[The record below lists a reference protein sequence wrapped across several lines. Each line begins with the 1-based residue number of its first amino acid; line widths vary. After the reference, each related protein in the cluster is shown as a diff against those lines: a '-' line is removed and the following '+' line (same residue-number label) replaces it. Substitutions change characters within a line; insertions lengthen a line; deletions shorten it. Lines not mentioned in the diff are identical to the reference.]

1 MIITTTEN
9 IGKEYEVIGLVRGNT
24 VQSRHVGRD
33 IIAVLKS
40 LIGGEIKTF
49 TELLTHAREEAIE
62 RMVEEAKKQKAD
74 AVIGVRLVSAN
85 IIQNVTEILAYGT
98 AVRKK

>member
-33 IIAVLKS
+33 IMAVLKS